1 MKDEAKSLATERA
14 DRIVTALIEFVER
27 AAKEG
32 ATAKEQEVLPA
43 VADVLHHCFISG
55 MLDSTSD
62 TLIHRRTEQTRAG
75 MAGRLGR
82 AWPQKEEAD

>member
-1 MKDEAKSLATERA
+1 MKDEAKNLATERA

-32 ATAKEQEVLPA
+32 ATAKEQEALPA
-43 VADVLHHCFISG
+43 AAEVLYRYF
-55 MLDSTSD
+55 TSD
-62 TLIHRRTEQTRAG
+62 KLIQCRTERTRAG